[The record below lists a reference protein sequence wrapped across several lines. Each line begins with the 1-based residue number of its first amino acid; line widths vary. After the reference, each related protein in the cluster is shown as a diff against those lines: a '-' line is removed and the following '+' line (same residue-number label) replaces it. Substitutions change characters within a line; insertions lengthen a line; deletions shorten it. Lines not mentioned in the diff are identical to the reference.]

1 MNTTVTVI
9 VAIVALVLVLVAC
22 SRRKSEVPATN
33 PTDRHNQLFKEG
45 SDLISPYM
53 PLHGVEPKDA
63 STGIAQRE
71 IKTGI
76 DKLKQVVVLNPQNW
90 AAYWVMGKAYQ
101 ALGDSQNACESFKA
115 SWDIHKANADVARE
129 YMFECLNLGRGAEG
143 VTLAEQA
150 LTLEP
155 NEPGL
160 IANYALALLIDGKVD
175 AAEKEVQRALQ
186 LDGTDKVTKDLQ
198 KIIGEVKSG
207 KRPCPTKFGDLK
219 GVK

>member
-1 MNTTVTVI
+1 MNTTITVI
-9 VAIVALVLVLVAC
+9 IAIVALGLLLAAC
-22 SRRKSEVPATN
+22 SRRKSGAPASN

-63 STGIAQRE
+63 STKKAQQE
-71 IKTGI
+71 IRTGI

-101 ALGDSQNACESFKA
+101 ALGDNQNAYESFKA
-115 SWDIHKANADVARE
+115 SWGIHKENADVARE
-129 YMFECLNLGRGAEG
+129 YMFECLNLGKGAEG

-150 LTLEP
+150 LNLEP

-160 IANYALALLIDGKVD
+160 IANYALALLIDGQFE
-175 AAEKEVQRALQ
+175 AAEKQVQRSLQ
-186 LDGTDKVTKDLQ
+186 IDNTDKVTKDLQ

-207 KRPCPTKFGDLK
+207 QRPRPTKFGDLQ
-219 GVK
+219 GIR

>member
-1 MNTTVTVI
+1 
-9 VAIVALVLVLVAC
+9 
-22 SRRKSEVPATN
+22 
-33 PTDRHNQLFKEG
+33 
-45 SDLISPYM
+45 
-53 PLHGVEPKDA
+53 
-63 STGIAQRE
+63 
-71 IKTGI
+71 
-76 DKLKQVVVLNPQNW
+76 
-90 AAYWVMGKAYQ
+90 
-101 ALGDSQNACESFKA
+101 
-115 SWDIHKANADVARE
+115 
-129 YMFECLNLGRGAEG
+129 MFECLNLGRGAEG